1 MPQEAGFRM
10 GTTADDIQHIVLE
23 IHYDNP
29 GSVAGQIDNSGVILY
44 YTDTDNARA
53 NDASTVVLG
62 DPLVTFPTIPAGA
75 SLHHIEGVCPESC
88 TRKRLGT
95 TSLNVFA
102 SFLHMHSFGRQ
113 IYTSKAPTGEL
124 NRADSWNFEFQ
135 QITDVSYTINPGDS
149 LHTHCT
155 YDASTSK
162 EGIRFGIASEE
173 VSSVNRDV
181 SRTLCMKTKIF
192 ADLNLRGIGNVHG
205 LRFLL
210 SKDPEVRALWGRPLC
225 ERVYWP

>member
-1 MPQEAGFRM
+1 MGHSLCLKKQGFAW

-88 TRKRLGT
+88 TRKRIRHDEFERLRVFSAYAFLW
-95 TSLNVFA
+95 TSD
-102 SFLHMHSFGRQ
+102 LHKQGAHR
-113 IYTSKAPTGEL
+113 
-124 NRADSWNFEFQ
+124 
-135 QITDVSYTINPGDS
+135 
-149 LHTHCT
+149 
-155 YDASTSK
+155 
-162 EGIRFGIASEE
+162 
-173 VSSVNRDV
+173 
-181 SRTLCMKTKIF
+181 RTKSC
-192 ADLNLRGIGNVHG
+192 
-205 LRFLL
+205 
-210 SKDPEVRALWGRPLC
+210 
-225 ERVYWP
+225 